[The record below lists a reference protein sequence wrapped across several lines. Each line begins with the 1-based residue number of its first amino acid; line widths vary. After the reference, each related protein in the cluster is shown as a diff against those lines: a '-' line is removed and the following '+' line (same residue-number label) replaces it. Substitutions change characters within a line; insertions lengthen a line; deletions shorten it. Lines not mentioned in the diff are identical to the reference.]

1 MDIIFNEAFSEGFFI
16 AGTLIVVAM
25 TWIGYRR
32 EKYSSFI
39 SMLVVAVFVS
49 YLIAFFYYRYATGH
63 MAAHMASEPSYIAL
77 AIGHG
82 LISLAAIVMACVVF
96 IIAER
101 SFKRGENYFRLHEKT
116 SLILVVLWPLAL
128 LSGFLLG

>member
-1 MDIIFNEAFSEGFFI
+1 MERKMDAEA
-16 AGTLIVVAM
+16 
-25 TWIGYRR
+25 W
-32 EKYSSFI
+32 
-39 SMLVVAVFVS
+39 
-49 YLIAFFYYRYATGH
+49 YLPT
-63 MAAHMASEPSYIAL
+63 

-82 LISLAAIVMACVVF
+82 IVSLTAILLACYVFVV
-96 IIAER
+96 AER